1 MLAVNRSMPAAA
13 VIPELG
19 YPDVRDAASWLV
31 RAFGFEERLR
41 IAGHRVQLTFGQGA
55 VVVTEA
61 PADPAAPPHAI
72 MVRVAD
78 ADAHCRRAREA
89 GAHVLREPT
98 DHPYGE
104 RQYTVRDHG
113 GHVWTF
119 SQTIADVA
127 PSSWGGELAAP
138 AHTAAGSAEQ
148 VVQRQLEAY
157 NDRHLERFIATYAD
171 DVQVFRPPAAEP
183 AIVGKAAL
191 AAHYAGKRFNLPGL
205 HAHIVSRLVM
215 GNKVVDHERI
225 TGVREQP
232 FEAMAV
238 YEVVD
243 GAIRTVWFFD
253 PE

>member
-1 MLAVNRSMPAAA
+1 MLAANRSMPAAA

-19 YPDVRDAASWLV
+19 YPDVRDAAAWLV

-41 IAGHRVQLTFGQGA
+41 IADHRVQLTFGDGA
-55 VVVTEA
+55 VVVTQ
-61 PADPAAPPHAI
+61 APPDTAARHAV
-72 MVRVAD
+72 MVRVAH

-104 RQYTVRDHG
+104 RQYTVRDPA
-113 GHVWTF
+113 GHTWTF

-127 PSSWGGELAAP
+127 PSTWGGELVAP
-138 AHTAAGSAEQ
+138 AGRTAGSAEQ
-148 VVQRQLEAY
+148 VVQDQLEAY
-157 NDRHLERFIATYAD
+157 NDHHLERFVATYAD

-183 AIVGKAAL
+183 VIVGKTAL

-205 HAHIVSRLVM
+205 HAQIVSRLVM

-243 GAIRTVWFFD
+243 RVIRRVWFFD